1 MVALPLPTGVACEE
15 QEKRLRWRRL
25 GVQLRLARTANFW
38 FMEGERSAM
47 SPQDLEKGLD
57 KLFEAYREACPD
69 AEPGAA
75 FAPGLWKM
83 IDARRSQAYSLQRWA
98 RTLVTA
104 AAAICLVL
112 GILTSVVSRTRV
124 EVSRFTYVE
133 VLAAENLSE
142 GYPYFEAVS
151 TEPGGPTQR

>member
-1 MVALPLPTGVACEE
+1 
-15 QEKRLRWRRL
+15 
-25 GVQLRLARTANFW
+25 
-38 FMEGERSAM
+38 MERKPSAM
-47 SPQDLEKGLD
+47 SPEYLEKELD

-69 AEPGAA
+69 VEPGAA
-75 FAPGLWKM
+75 FTPGLWKM
-83 IDARRSQAYSLQRWA
+83 IDARRSPTYSLQRWA

-112 GILTSVVSRTRV
+112 GILTTVITRTSG
-124 EVSRFTYVE
+124 EVSRATYVE

-151 TEPGGPTQR
+151 AEPGGATQR